1 SAVGISF
8 PRQGVRVSRKFVL
21 PFLLAAVASCAQAA
35 DAKPVDCTQLSA
47 WLMAG
52 VSTNRVARIAQDRG
66 YSFVAIDSTVKT
78 LRAAGADAG
87 LIAVL
92 QKGKPVEIASDTS
105 CSPQLGPIAGL
116 IQQKS
121 YQQRSEEH
129 TSELQ
134 SRGHLV

>member
-1 SAVGISF
+1 
-8 PRQGVRVSRKFVL
+8 
-21 PFLLAAVASCAQAA
+21 
-35 DAKPVDCTQLSA
+35 
-47 WLMAG
+47 MAG

-105 CSPQLGPIAGL
+105 CSHQLGPIAGL

-121 YQQRSEEH
+121 YQQAQREVQKLVKVNSD
-129 TSELQ
+129 TSTLQ
-134 SRGHLV
+134 LAIGRLLAWQQKWYEGFDEFG